1 MPKDETGK
9 WIPSKGSSMEY
20 EGESEK
26 IRKILEKRFIDGV
39 GTSTT
44 LTSPNI
50 DYTNAN
56 LRIGS
61 TVYATKQEIK
71 NSDVLTSNIVLN
83 SINDISAS
91 GKEDKIISFKDDLLD
106 KIIYPPGS
114 SLNYLYI
121 NAATPAIQDL
131 YRSGSYS
138 SHGGYAIDPYTQNS
152 YLVPSSPNIKYGF
165 YASNNTLIGS
175 KDYLTSA
182 TVNFS
187 STTPN
192 YILIDAGTPS
202 SHYPFD
208 KITNEI
214 FTATTTPS
222 VFSGYI
228 DENNNTYNKINE
240 SKNYFYNQDKFLQTI
255 DLNRTSFNLDLEDIY
270 TSSKSW
276 TELQRDAGISTLEP
290 GPNEEPLLR
299 AVGRLL
305 HADDPDRLAT
315 YKLLA
320 DSETAPDLANM
331 PIKDKRYLRMLIA
344 SLVDQVVGR
353 DASLEECI
361 ELLWQNPQ
369 VLKELSALF
378 EYLTTRVSHLAKTV
392 DQLSDVPLSIHARY
406 TRIEILAAFGV
417 GNNART
423 PTWRE
428 GVLWANEAKADL
440 IVFTLDKTSGHF
452 SPTTRY
458 RDYAISRDLIHWE
471 SQAGT
476 RAESNTGKRYQ
487 NHAEQGSRIFAL
499 GYFSV
504 FTYCDACSNK
514 AFLV

>member
-1 MPKDETGK
+1 MAKRFNDVGIKSLAIWSDTPTEERKSALQKLANKEVNVIFSVDLFNEGVDVPSVDTLFMLRPTESPTLFLQQLGRGLRKHDTKSVCTVLDFVGRQHQDFRFDVKLRALLGGTRKQLEQQVKDNFPYLPAGCHMELDRVASEIVLQSIKQSVPNRWLAKVQELQLLAVNNNDVAIATYLNETG
-9 WIPSKGSSMEY
+9 
-20 EGESEK
+20 
-26 IRKILEKRFIDGV
+26 
-39 GTSTT
+39 
-44 LTSPNI
+44 
-50 DYTNAN
+50 
-56 LRIGS
+56 
-61 TVYATKQEIK
+61 
-71 NSDVLTSNIVLN
+71 
-83 SINDISAS
+83 
-91 GKEDKIISFKDDLLD
+91 
-106 KIIYPPGS
+106 
-114 SLNYLYI
+114 
-121 NAATPAIQDL
+121 
-131 YRSGSYS
+131 
-138 SHGGYAIDPYTQNS
+138 
-152 YLVPSSPNIKYGF
+152 
-165 YASNNTLIGS
+165 
-175 KDYLTSA
+175 
-182 TVNFS
+182 
-187 STTPN
+187 
-192 YILIDAGTPS
+192 
-202 SHYPFD
+202 
-208 KITNEI
+208 
-214 FTATTTPS
+214 
-222 VFSGYI
+222 
-228 DENNNTYNKINE
+228 
-240 SKNYFYNQDKFLQTI
+240 
-255 DLNRTSFNLDLEDIY
+255 LDLEDIY

-331 PIKDKRYLRMLIA
+331 PIKDKRYFRMLIA

-476 RAESNTGKRYQ
+476 RTESNTGKRYQ
-487 NHAEQGSRIFAL
+487 NHAKHGSKIMLFSRINSDERSFYFLGAANYVRHESEMPMSITWKLDSAL
-499 GYFSV
+499 PGDL
-504 FTYCDACSNK
+504 FTSFVA
-514 AFLV
+514 AVA